1 MTYLNK
7 RGGRIALYD
16 VKQPPR
22 NDWGNAEEAFSAALQ
37 LEKDVN
43 TVSIKKINTQFLTI
57 RLFSSFISKLFEN
70 SFNFDVEACAKP
82 WGSRFVS

>member
-43 TVSIKKINTQFLTI
+43 TVSIKKSEHTIFNHLTV
-57 RLFSSFISKLFEN
+57 L
-70 SFNFDVEACAKP
+70 
-82 WGSRFVS
+82 

>member
-43 TVSIKKINTQFLTI
+43 TVSIKNFLNI
-57 RLFSSFISKLFEN
+57 CLHSDCSFVLFLNCLEN
-70 SFNFDVEACAKP
+70 F
-82 WGSRFVS
+82 